1 MVVTEKGG
9 REVREKGPGDF
20 DLYSNTKEHVQIV

>member
-1 MVVTEKGG
+1 MMVTEKGG
-9 REVREKGPGDF
+9 QEVREKGRGYF